1 MTLKTALAQ
10 INATVGD
17 FTGNFDKIRQMYVR
31 AKDAGVD
38 LLVFP
43 ELSICGYPPEDLL
56 LKKHFLAEN
65 KKVVE
70 QIAKDCQDITIMV
83 GFAEF
88 ADHFCYNSMAVIQ
101 SGKIQ
106 KVYRKCQLPNYG
118 VFDEKRYFAAGC
130 EPAVIKIKDT
140 SVVCTIC
147 EDIWELQWLQN
158 FLASLPQKDLLV
170 NISASPFHAGKI
182 DQKIN
187 LLQDCA
193 KTLNCAIAYCNIVG
207 GQDELVFDGRSIF
220 VNSDGNLTAVAK
232 AFEEDLLIAD
242 ISTNGHVVSDRPIKK
257 TDYVEEIYNA
267 LVLGTRDYVRKN
279 GFKKVILGLSG
290 GIDSTLTANIAVD
303 ALGKENVI
311 GVTMP
316 TRFNLS
322 ETINDAQLTAE
333 NLGIEFHTMP
343 IEPILQTYN
352 NELSKFAG
360 WNDKG
365 LAYENLQARIRGI
378 MLMSLS
384 NQFGYLVITTGN
396 KSETAVG
403 YSTLY
408 GDTAGGFA
416 VIKDVP
422 KTVVYE
428 LSHYVNKL
436 CGRERIP
443 QSVIDR
449 IPTAELRLNQ
459 KDSDSLPEYDI
470 LDAILKAYVEDE
482 KSLQEIIKQG
492 FDPAVAMK
500 VIAMVD
506 RNEYKRRQC
515 PPGVKITPKAFGRD
529 RRMPMT
535 NLYRQKIN
543 NNI

>member
-1 MTLKTALAQ
+1 MALKTALAQ
-10 INATVGD
+10 INSTVGD
-17 FTGNFDKIRQMYVR
+17 FTGNIENIRQMYVR
-31 AKDAGVD
+31 AKDAGVE
-38 LLVFP
+38 LLIFP
-43 ELSICGYPPEDLL
+43 EMSICGYPPEDLL
-56 LKKHFLAEN
+56 LKKHFLIEN
-65 KKVVE
+65 KKAVE
-70 QIAKDCQDITIMV
+70 QIAKDCPDLTIML

-88 ADHFCYNSMAVIQ
+88 ADGLCYNSLAVLQ
-101 SGKIQ
+101 SGKIL
-106 KVYRKCQLPNYG
+106 KVYHKCQLPNYG
-118 VFDEKRYFAAGC
+118 VFDEKRYFAAGT
-130 EPAVIKIKDT
+130 EPLVVDIKGIA
-140 SVVCTIC
+140 VVCTIC

-158 FLASLPQKDLLV
+158 FLASVSAKNLIV

-182 DQKIN
+182 HHKLNMI
-187 LLQDCA
+187 QDCA
-193 KTLNCAIAYCNIVG
+193 KLLNCSMAYCNIVG

-220 VNSDGNLTAVAK
+220 VNSQGEFVAIAK

-242 ISTNGHVVSDRPIKK
+242 IESNGMINSQSSVTK
-257 TDYVEEIYNA
+257 TDYVEEIYHA
-267 LVLGTRDYVRKN
+267 LVLGTRDYVTKN

-290 GIDSTLTANIAVD
+290 GIDSSLTACIAVD

-322 ETINDAQLTAE
+322 ETITDAQLTAE
-333 NLGIEFHTMP
+333 NLAIEFRNIP
-343 IEPILQTYN
+343 IESVLQSFSGLLAN
-352 NELSKFAG
+352 IEG
-360 WNDKG
+360 WSDNG

-378 MLMSLS
+378 ILMSIS
-384 NQFGYLVITTGN
+384 NQFGYLVLTTGN

-422 KTVVYE
+422 KTIVYE
-428 LSHYVNKL
+428 LSNYMNKIR
-436 CGRERIP
+436 GREVIP
-443 QSVIDR
+443 LSVIRR

-470 LDAILKAYVEDE
+470 LDAILKAYIEEE
-482 KSLQEIIKQG
+482 KSLSEIIALG
-492 FDPAVAMK
+492 FDPEIALR
-500 VIAMVD
+500 VISMVD

-535 NLYRQKIN
+535 NQYRQRIKQ
-543 NNI
+543 

>member
-1 MTLKTALAQ
+1 
-10 INATVGD
+10 
-17 FTGNFDKIRQMYVR
+17 
-31 AKDAGVD
+31 
-38 LLVFP
+38 LLIFP

-65 KKVVE
+65 LKAVE
-70 QIAKDCQDITIMV
+70 QLAKDCPDITIML
-83 GFAEF
+83 GFAEY
-88 ADHFCYNSMAVIQ
+88 ADCLCYNSMAVLQ
-101 SGKIQ
+101 SGKIL

-118 VFDEKRYFAAGC
+118 VFDEKRYFSAGT
-130 EPAVIKIKDT
+130 EPAVIKIKDI
-140 SVVCTIC
+140 SIVCTIC
-147 EDIWELQWLQN
+147 EDVWELQWLN
-158 FLASLPQKDLLV
+158 DCLASVHEKNLLV

-182 DQKIN
+182 HHKIN
-187 LLQDCA
+187 MLQDCA
-193 KTLNCAIAYCNIVG
+193 KMLNCSIAYCNIVG

-220 VNSDGNLTAVAK
+220 VNSAGKLVAVAK
-232 AFEEDLLIAD
+232 AFEDDLLIAD
-242 ISTNGHVVSDRPIKK
+242 VETNGQIISNTPIRK
-257 TDYVEEIYNA
+257 TDYVEEIYHA

-279 GFKKVILGLSG
+279 GFKKAIIGLSG

-311 GVTMP
+311 GATMP
-316 TRFNLS
+316 TRFNIS

-333 NLGIEFHTMP
+333 NLGIEFHNIP
-343 IEPILQTYN
+343 IEPILHTFN
-352 NELSKFAG
+352 NELLKFDG

-378 MLMSLS
+378 ILMSIS
-384 NQFGYLVITTGN
+384 NQFGYLVLTTGN

-422 KTVVYE
+422 KTIVYE
-428 LSHYVNKL
+428 LSNYVNKL
-436 CGRERIP
+436 RGREVIP
-443 QSVIDR
+443 QSVIKR
-449 IPTAELRLNQ
+449 IPTAELRFNQ
-459 KDSDSLPEYDI
+459 KDSDSLPEYEI
-470 LDAILKAYVEDE
+470 LDGILKAYVEEE
-482 KSLQEIIKQG
+482 KSLTEIIKQG
-492 FDPAVAMK
+492 FDSAITMK

-506 RNEYKRRQC
+506 RNEYKRRQS

-535 NLYRQKIN
+535 NLYRQRIN